1 MDQDINCLLDASTTK
16 LCYSRFHFPANIFVV
31 VQRVEEIMTLVHQEQ
46 RMTLFDVVEPMS
58 ESEGAGAVGSVIKT
72 VVCNPVDGYWFLLT
86 MKSFS
91 GLN

>member
-1 MDQDINCLLDASTTK
+1 MHRPQSYVTVDSTF
-16 LCYSRFHFPANIFVV
+16 LPFIFVV